1 MAPRETE
8 NNAYPKFWGDKQR
21 GLWSGQYYCGL
32 LWVLFIKNDVWIFV
46 GFTLEA
52 KSVSSKLLIQV
63 HLEILSCSMEN
74 MASHLLAKYIT
85 WSKSCESLGSLES
98 WKRCTYTAESS
109 LTAAPSVHL
118 KIKMAAINGRTRYIS
133 TISRKNRDCGQSTFY
148 PFTLGFKYTYIILEA
163 LEWLIVVLTDFLPR
177 GSVGSFESSFT
188 ILIFSESFCHPR
200 RFTSPQTA
208 VGSFSRNLTS
218 PR

>member
-1 MAPRETE
+1 MGWQTKSIMVC
-8 NNAYPKFWGDKQR
+8 YGIF
-21 GLWSGQYYCGL
+21 WSGQYYCGL

-133 TISRKNRDCGQSTFY
+133 TISRKHRGLWTV
-148 PFTLGFKYTYIILEA
+148 YI
-163 LEWLIVVLTDFLPR
+163 LPLHTQ
-177 GSVGSFESSFT
+177 SSFQVHLPYT
-188 ILIFSESFCHPR
+188 WSFRVINHGVNR
-200 RFTSPQTA
+200 L
-208 VGSFSRNLTS
+208 LT
-218 PR
+218 

>member
-1 MAPRETE
+1 MVC
-8 NNAYPKFWGDKQR
+8 YGIFWC
-21 GLWSGQYYCGL
+21 GQYYCGL

-63 HLEILSCSMEN
+63 HLKILSRSVEN
-74 MASHLLAKYIT
+74 MASHLWTKYIT

-98 WKRCTYTAESS
+98 WKPCTYSYNTRR
-109 LTAAPSVHL
+109 PPP
-118 KIKMAAINGRTRYIS
+118 RYIWKS
-133 TISRKNRDCGQSTFY
+133 RWPPLTVGRAISRRSHEKIGDCGQSTFY
-148 PFTLGFKYTYIILEA
+148 PFTLEVGFKYTYIILEA

-177 GSVGSFESSFT
+177 GSVDSFESSFT